1 MGDKGYKLYKKAKK
15 IIPNGNMLLS
25 KRPENFLPDIWPNYF
40 QSTTGCHVTDIDGN
54 SFIDVSLM
62 GVGTNILGYS
72 HKKVDESVFRAVKNG
87 VSSTLNCPEEVYLS
101 EKLLD
106 MNSWADMVRLART
119 GGELNAVAI
128 RLARAATGK
137 DKVLISGYHGWHD
150 WYLSTNII
158 NKSNLNQHLLEGLN
172 PKGVPSALSGTTIP
186 FEHNN
191 LDQFKKLIE
200 ENDDI
205 AAVKMEVQRNF
216 EPSMQFLTEVRRI
229 CTERNIVLIFDECT
243 SGFRET
249 FGGIFNKFKVFPD
262 IALFS
267 KALGN
272 GYAICA
278 CVGKESV
285 MSEAKNTFISSTF
298 WTERIGPTA
307 AISTLDIMEE
317 EKSWEFISNQGKKV
331 KEFWKVVFSK
341 NAIDVEINGLDPLP
355 RFQLNIP
362 HHNKIKTLITYLMMK
377 KGFLATDS
385 MYICIKHDDGT
396 LQKYYNAF
404 EQVLYEIK
412 DVISDEDKF
421 DTYDIKEAYK
431 GFQRLN

>member
-1 MGDKGYKLYKKAKK
+1 MSNKGYKLYKKGKR

-25 KRPENFLPDIWPNYF
+25 KRPENFLPDLWPNYF
-40 QSTTGCHVTDIDGN
+40 QSTSGCNVTDLDGN
-54 SFIDVSLM
+54 TYIDVSLM

-72 HKKVDESVFRAVKNG
+72 RKEVDESVLKAIKNG
-87 VSSTLNCPEEVYLS
+87 VSSTLNCPEEVELCG
-101 EKLLD
+101 KLLD

-119 GGELNAVAI
+119 GGELNAIAI

-150 WYLSTNII
+150 WYLATNILD
-158 NKSNLNQHLLEGLN
+158 KSNLNQHHLEGLN

-191 LDQFKKLIE
+191 LDGFKKLIT

-216 EPSMQFLTEVRRI
+216 EPSMHFLTEVRKI
-229 CTERNIVLIFDECT
+229 CTEKNIVLIFDECT

-272 GYAICA
+272 GYAISA

-285 MSEAKNTFISSTF
+285 MKEAKNTFISSTF

-307 AISTLDIMEE
+307 AISTLNLMEQ
-317 EKSWEFISNQGKKV
+317 EKSWELISSQGIKV
-331 KEFWKVVFSK
+331 KTFWKDLFS
-341 NAIDVEINGLDPLP
+341 NHNIDVDISGLDPLP
-355 RFQLNIP
+355 RFQIKIP
-362 HHNKIKTLITYLMMK
+362 HHNKIKTLITFLMLK
-377 KGFLATDS
+377 RGFLASDV
-385 MYICIKHDDGT
+385 MYVCTKHDDEI
-396 LQKYYNAF
+396 LKKYFYSF
-404 EQVLYEIK
+404 EQVIEEIKAVINDEDQFTKYEI
-412 DVISDEDKF
+412 E
-421 DTYDIKEAYK
+421 EAYR

>member
-1 MGDKGYKLYKKAKK
+1 MSNKGYKLYEKAKK

-25 KRPENFLPDIWPNYF
+25 KRPENFLPDFWPNYF
-40 QSTTGCHVTDIDGN
+40 QSTSGCNVTDLDGN
-54 SFIDVSLM
+54 SYIDVSLM

-72 HKKVDESVFRAVKNG
+72 HKEVDESVLSAIKKG
-87 VSSTLNCPEEVYLS
+87 VSSTLNCPEEVQLS

-119 GGELNAVAI
+119 GGELNAIAI

-150 WYLSTNII
+150 WYLSTNILD
-158 NKSNLNQHLLEGLN
+158 KSNLNQHLLEGLN
-172 PKGVPSALSGTTIP
+172 PKGVPSALSGTSIP

-191 LDQFKKLIE
+191 LDQFKKLIS

-216 EPSMQFLTEVRRI
+216 EPSLNFLNEVRKI
-229 CTERNIVLIFDECT
+229 CTEKNIVLIFDECT
-243 SGFRET
+243 SGFREA

-272 GYAICA
+272 GYSICA
-278 CVGKESV
+278 CVGKKSV

-298 WTERIGPTA
+298 WTERIGPSA
-307 AISTLDIMEE
+307 AISTLNVMEQ
-317 EKSWEFISNQGKKV
+317 EKSWEIISAQGKKV
-331 KEFWKVVFSK
+331 KEFWKNIFSRNSV
-341 NAIDVEINGLDPLP
+341 NAEISGLDPLP
-355 RFQLNIP
+355 RFQLKIP

-377 KGFLATDS
+377 HCKNITTNLRVFLMRS
-385 MYICIKHDDGT
+385 KM
-396 LQKYYNAF
+396 
-404 EQVLYEIK
+404 
-412 DVISDEDKF
+412 
-421 DTYDIKEAYK
+421 
-431 GFQRLN
+431 

>member
-25 KRPENFLPDIWPNYF
+25 KRPDNFLPDIWPNYF

-54 SFIDVSLM
+54 SYIDVSLM

-72 HKKVDESVFRAVKNG
+72 HKKVDESVLRAVKNG

-158 NKSNLNQHLLEGLN
+158 DKSNLNQHLLEGLN

-341 NAIDVEINGLDPLP
+341 NATDVEINGLDPLP
-355 RFQLNIP
+355 RFQLKIP

-385 MYICIKHDDGT
+385 MYICIKHDDET

>member
-1 MGDKGYKLYKKAKK
+1 MGNNGYKLYKKAKK

-158 NKSNLNQHLLEGLN
+158 DKSNLNQHLLEGLN

-249 FGGIFNKFKVFPD
+249 FGGVFNKFKVFPD

-377 KGFLATDS
+377 KGFIATDS
-385 MYICIKHDDGT
+385 MYICIKHDDET

-412 DVISDEDKF
+412 DVIGDEDKF

>member
-25 KRPENFLPDIWPNYF
+25 KRPDNFLPDIWPNYF

-72 HKKVDESVFRAVKNG
+72 HKKVDESVLRAVKNG

-158 NKSNLNQHLLEGLN
+158 DKSNLNQHLLEGLN

-355 RFQLNIP
+355 RFQLKIP

-385 MYICIKHDDGT
+385 MYICIKHDDET